1 MNPEDFK
8 KQYPEVTKLTNP
20 YGHEDIEGF
29 AKYIGVEMDSLLELQ
44 KQNMKVAEDIDFDD
58 YSR

>member
-8 KQYPEVTKLTNP
+8 KEYPEVAKITNP
-20 YGHEDIEGF
+20 YGHEDLEGF
-29 AKYIGVEMDSLLELQ
+29 AKYVGVDLEELLRIRE
-44 KQNMKVAEDIDFDD
+44 KDARVVEDIDFDD